1 MKRAAMTDNEFS
13 NEYERDNLICNAID
27 KPSLHSLYTINTIL
41 NTEHNNYPLNGIVGS
56 SNYNSLE
63 SNPAVTPATNIMTA
77 KPVFLSA
84 SKNYNGDEDLNNQQ
98 THFMNYFTSLYF
110 DPSKDSNLVQG
121 MYNTHI
127 IEPVKGY
134 LSFVQTLNI
143 DNLFTS
149 MSAKSITSLNNDFDN
164 TWIKLFT
171 NNTEYIF
178 GTPMDSTSVTTENN
192 VGNLTSREISKDYK
206 PKCIHGIEVTSDL
219 VQTGSKYQL
228 KVSCITTSGI
238 NDCKI
243 SGYESGSMTINVYSN
258 SVLPPTSPVNKL
270 DETTFNNRIYDCKCG
285 SANQDNIKRQLM
297 RSNRYWRFKTA
308 AGTFNDKLHAISK
321 MNPDI
326 RVKGIKTTFENGT
339 DTLLP
344 LNPVIKYADKYT
356 IHCDSHT
363 MKKTDYNHL
372 SNMENTQGT
381 SNDKAITTMDQKLN
395 LMALNYSVWFGNIL
409 KDTIMKIFDKFKNKT
424 ISFLRLKFFSSRTV
438 HYDIQFCD
446 PVEGL
451 ITTSIDSMYPG
462 SYTKTCKHVGSR
474 LSTVEANMQSG
485 NNYSSTDYFFDI
497 QSTRPVTGFNTI
509 IKPMDKNQCSYHS
522 KKLYSDARDARDD
535 SSDNIQRRYQTFDNN
550 QSAYFNDIDCKDHAI
565 YQINSNGSYFCGTKQ
580 LTDLNNYV
588 SNNVTTKD
596 TIADARNA
604 LNFQCPTGTVL
615 SQLQLQKRGKDTRA
629 VYTCGKYL

>member
-27 KPSLHSLYTINTIL
+27 TQGLHSLYTINTIL
-41 NTEHNNYPLNGIVGS
+41 NTEHNNYPLKGIVGS

-84 SKNYNGDEDLNNQQ
+84 DYDYNGIEDLDNQRAY
-98 THFMNYFTSLYF
+98 FMNYFTSLYF
-110 DPSKDSNLVQG
+110 DPSKDPSLVQG
-121 MYNTHI
+121 IYNTNI
-127 IEPVKGY
+127 VEPVKGY

-143 DNLFTS
+143 DKLFTT
-149 MSAKSITSLNNDFDN
+149 MSAKSITSLNDDSYN
-164 TWIKLFT
+164 TWIELFT

-178 GTPMDSTSVTTENN
+178 GTPVDSTSVTTEHNI
-192 VGNLTSREISKDYK
+192 GNLASNIISKEYK

-219 VQTGSKYQL
+219 VKTGSKYQL

-238 NDCKI
+238 NDCEI

-258 SVLPPTSPVNKL
+258 SVLPPTTPVNKL

-285 SANQDNIKRQLM
+285 STNQDNIKRQLM
-297 RSNRYWRFKTA
+297 RSNRYWRFKDS
-308 AGTFNDKLHAISK
+308 AGTFNDKLHSISK
-321 MNPDI
+321 MNSDI
-326 RVKGIKTTFENGT
+326 SVKGINTTFENGT

-356 IHCDSHT
+356 IHCDSHA
-363 MKKTDYNHL
+363 MKKTDYNYL
-372 SNMENTQGT
+372 SNTKNVQGS
-381 SNDKAITTMDQKLN
+381 SNDVAIKTIDQKLN

-409 KDTIMKIFDKFKNKT
+409 KDTIMKIFDKFKNKS
-424 ISFLRLKFFSSRTV
+424 ISFLRLKFFRSTSV
-438 HYDIQFCD
+438 HYDIQFCE
-446 PVEGL
+446 PVG
-451 ITTSIDSMYPG
+451 TSVTNINSIYPG
-462 SYTKTCKHVGSR
+462 SYNKTCKHVGAR
-474 LSTVEANMQSG
+474 LSDTESNLQSG

-497 QSTRPVTGFNTI
+497 QSTQPVTGFNTI
-509 IKPMDKNQCSYHS
+509 VKPTDNNQCDYHS
-522 KKLYSDARDARDD
+522 KKLYS
-535 SSDNIQRRYQTFDNN
+535 NIQDSPDNNQRMYQTFDNN
-550 QSAYFNDIDCKDHAI
+550 QSAYFNDIDCKDRAI
-565 YQINSNGSYFCGTKQ
+565 YKINSNGSYYCGTKQ
-580 LTDLNNYV
+580 LTDLKNYV

>member
-1 MKRAAMTDNEFS
+1 MKRAAMTDNEFPD
-13 NEYERDNLICNAID
+13 EYRRDNLICNAID
-27 KPSLHSLYTINTIL
+27 TPGLHSLYTINTIL
-41 NTEHNNYPLNGIVGS
+41 NTEHNNYPLKGIVGS

-84 SKNYNGDEDLNNQQ
+84 DNKINKREDLDNQRAY
-98 THFMNYFTSLYF
+98 FMNYFTSLYF
-110 DPSKDSNLVQG
+110 DPSKDPSLVQG
-121 MYNTHI
+121 TYNTHI

-134 LSFVQTLNI
+134 LSFVQILDI
-143 DNLFTS
+143 KDLFTS
-149 MSAKSITSLNNDFDN
+149 MSVKSITSLNNDFDN
-164 TWIKLFT
+164 TWIELFT

-178 GTPMDSTSVTTENN
+178 GTPMDSTSVTTEHNT
-192 VGNLTSREISKDYK
+192 GNLASNIISKEYK

-219 VQTGSKYQL
+219 VKTGSKYQL

-243 SGYESGSMTINVYSN
+243 SGYESGSMTISIYSN
-258 SVLPPTSPVNKL
+258 SLLPPTTPVNKL

-285 SANQDNIKRQLM
+285 SENKDNIKRQLM
-297 RSNRYWRFKTA
+297 RSNRYYRYYMPN
-308 AGTFNDKLHAISK
+308 AGIFTELHDIRE

-326 RVKGIKTTFENGT
+326 YVKGINTTFENGK

-363 MKKTDYNHL
+363 EKKTDYNYL
-372 SNMENTQGT
+372 SRLENAQGS
-381 SNDKAITTMDQKLN
+381 SNDKAIATIDQKLN

-409 KDTIMKIFDKFKNKT
+409 KDTIMKIFDKFKDKT

-438 HYDIQFCD
+438 HYDIQFCE
-446 PVEGL
+446 PKVGL
-451 ITTSIDSMYPG
+451 IYTSIDSMYPG
-462 SYTKTCKHVGSR
+462 SYTKTCKHVGTR
-474 LSTVEANMQSG
+474 LSDTELNLQSG
-485 NNYSSTDYFFDI
+485 NKYSSIDYFYDI

-509 IKPMDKNQCSYHS
+509 IRPMDNNQCSYHS
-522 KKLYSDARDARDD
+522 KKIYSDARDARDD
-535 SSDNIQRRYQTFDNN
+535 SPDNIQRRYQTFDNN
-550 QSAYFNDIDCKDHAI
+550 QSAYFNDIDCKDRAI
-565 YQINSNGSYFCGTKQ
+565 YKINSNGSYFCGTKQ
-580 LTDLNNYV
+580 LTDLKNYV

>member
-1 MKRAAMTDNEFS
+1 MKRAAMTDNEFPD
-13 NEYERDNLICNAID
+13 EYRRDNLICNAID
-27 KPSLHSLYTINTIL
+27 TQGLHSLYTINTIL
-41 NTEHNNYPLNGIVGS
+41 NTEHNNYPLKGIVGS

-84 SKNYNGDEDLNNQQ
+84 DYDYNGVEDLDNQRAY
-98 THFMNYFTSLYF
+98 FMNYFTSLYF
-110 DPSKDSNLVQG
+110 DPSKDPSLVQG
-121 MYNTHI
+121 LYNTNI
-127 IEPVKGY
+127 VEPVKGY

-178 GTPMDSTSVTTENN
+178 GTPMDSNSVTIGYNT
-192 VGNLTSREISKDYK
+192 GNLASSTISKDYK

-238 NDCKI
+238 NDCEI

-285 SANQDNIKRQLM
+285 ATNQDNIKRQLM
-297 RSNRYWRFKTA
+297 RSNKYWTSRTA
-308 AGTFNDKLHAISK
+308 ANTFVDRFHDISN

-326 RVKGIKTTFENGT
+326 RVKGINTTFENGT

-344 LNPVIKYADKYT
+344 LNPVIKYANKYT

-363 MKKTDYNHL
+363 KKKTYINFL
-372 SNMENTQGT
+372 SNMENAQGT

-409 KDTIMKIFDKFKNKT
+409 KDTIMKIFDKFKNRS

-438 HYDIQFCD
+438 HYDIQFCE
-446 PVEGL
+446 PVG
-451 ITTSIDSMYPG
+451 TSVTNINSIYPG
-462 SYTKTCKHVGSR
+462 SYNKTCKHVGTR
-474 LSTVEANMQSG
+474 LSATELNLQSG
-485 NNYSSTDYFFDI
+485 NKYSSTDYFYDI

-509 IKPMDKNQCSYHS
+509 IRPMDNNQCSYHS
-522 KKLYSDARDARDD
+522 KKLYSNIQD
-535 SSDNIQRRYQTFDNN
+535 SSDNIQRMYQTFDNN

-565 YQINSNGSYFCGTKQ
+565 YKINSNGSYYCGTKQ
-580 LTDLNNYV
+580 LTDLKNYV

>member
-1 MKRAAMTDNEFS
+1 MKRAAMTDSEFPD
-13 NEYERDNLICNAID
+13 EYRRDNLICNAID
-27 KPSLHSLYTINTIL
+27 TPSLHSLYAINTIL
-41 NTEHNNYPLNGIVGS
+41 NTEHNNYPLKGIVGS

-84 SKNYNGDEDLNNQQ
+84 SKSYNGVEDLNNQQ

-110 DPSKDSNLVQG
+110 DPSKDSNLVRG
-121 MYNTHI
+121 IYNTNI
-127 IEPVKGY
+127 VEPVKGY

-143 DNLFTS
+143 DNLFTT
-149 MSAKSITSLNNDFDN
+149 MSAKSFTSLNNDSNN
-164 TWIKLFT
+164 TWIELFT

-178 GTPMDSTSVTTENN
+178 GTPMDSISVTTEHN
-192 VGNLTSREISKDYK
+192 VGNLASNEISKNYK

-238 NDCKI
+238 NDCEI
-243 SGYESGSMTINVYSN
+243 SGYESGSMTISIYSN
-258 SVLPPTSPVNKL
+258 SVLPPTSSVNKL

-285 SANQDNIKRQLM
+285 STNQDNIKRQLM
-297 RSNRYWRFKTA
+297 RSNRYWMYKTA
-308 AGTFNDKLHAISK
+308 AGTFNDKLHDISK

-326 RVKGIKTTFENGT
+326 SVKGINTTFENGT

-363 MKKTDYNHL
+363 LKKTDYNYL
-372 SNMENTQGT
+372 SNTKNVQG
-381 SNDKAITTMDQKLN
+381 SANDKAIKTIDQKLN

-409 KDTIMKIFDKFKNKT
+409 KDTIMKIFDKFNNRS
-424 ISFLRLKFFSSRTV
+424 ISFLRLKFFRSTSV
-438 HYDIQFCD
+438 HYDIQFCE
-446 PVEGL
+446 PVG
-451 ITTSIDSMYPG
+451 TSVTNIDSIYPG
-462 SYTKTCKHVGSR
+462 SYNKTCKHVGTR
-474 LSTVEANMQSG
+474 LSSIESNFQSG
-485 NNYSSTDYFFDI
+485 NNYSSTDYFYDI
-497 QSTRPVTGFNTI
+497 QSTQPVTGFNTI
-509 IKPMDKNQCSYHS
+509 IEPTDTNQCNYRS
-522 KKLYSDARDARDD
+522 KKLYSNAQD
-535 SSDNIQRRYQTFDNN
+535 SPDNIQRMYQTFDNN
-550 QSAYFNDIDCKDHAI
+550 QSAYFNDIDCKDRAI
-565 YQINSNGSYFCGTKQ
+565 YKINSNGSYHCGTKQ
-580 LTDLNNYV
+580 LTDLKNYV

>member
-1 MKRAAMTDNEFS
+1 MKRAAMTDSELS
-13 NEYERDNLICNAID
+13 DEYKRDNLICNAID
-27 KPSLHSLYTINTIL
+27 TQGLHSLYTINTIL
-41 NTEHNNYPLNGIVGS
+41 NTEHNNYPLKGIVGS

-84 SKNYNGDEDLNNQQ
+84 STKYNGKEDLDNQRAY
-98 THFMNYFTSLYF
+98 FMNYFTSLYF
-110 DPSKDSNLVQG
+110 DPSKDPSLVQG
-121 MYNTHI
+121 IYNTNI
-127 IEPVKGY
+127 VEPVKGY
-134 LSFVQTLNI
+134 LSFVQILNI

-164 TWIKLFT
+164 TWIELFT

-178 GTPMDSTSVTTENN
+178 GTPIDSTSVTTEHNT
-192 VGNLTSREISKDYK
+192 GNLASNIISKEYK

-243 SGYESGSMTINVYSN
+243 TKYESGSMTINVYSN
-258 SVLPPTSPVNKL
+258 SKLPPTTPVNKL

-285 SANQDNIKRQLM
+285 ATNQDNIKRQLM
-297 RSNRYWRFKTA
+297 RSNMYYRYYTPNV
-308 AGTFNDKLHAISK
+308 GILTELHSISR

-326 RVKGIKTTFENGT
+326 SVKGINTTFDNGT

-363 MKKTDYNHL
+363 EKTTDYNYL
-372 SNMENTQGT
+372 SRLENAQGS
-381 SNDKAITTMDQKLN
+381 SNDKAITTIDQKLN

-409 KDTIMKIFDKFKNKT
+409 KDTIMKIFDKFKDKT

-438 HYDIQFCD
+438 HYDIQFCE
-446 PVEGL
+446 PKVGL
-451 ITTSIDSMYPG
+451 IYTSIDSMYPG
-462 SYTKTCKHVGSR
+462 SYTKTCKHVGTR
-474 LSTVEANMQSG
+474 LSDLDLKMQSG
-485 NNYSSTDYFFDI
+485 NNYSSTDYFYDI

-509 IKPMDKNQCSYHS
+509 IRPMDNNQCSYHS
-522 KKLYSDARDARDD
+522 KKIYSDTRDARDD
-535 SSDNIQRRYQTFDNN
+535 SPDNNQRMYQTFDNN
-550 QSAYFNDIDCKDHAI
+550 QSAYFNDIDCKDRAI
-565 YQINSNGSYFCGTKQ
+565 YKINSNGSYFCGTKQ
-580 LTDLNNYV
+580 LTDLENHV

>member
-1 MKRAAMTDNEFS
+1 MKRAAMTDNEFPD
-13 NEYERDNLICNAID
+13 EYRRDNLICNAID
-27 KPSLHSLYTINTIL
+27 TQGLHSLYTINTIL
-41 NTEHNNYPLNGIVGS
+41 NTEHNNYPLKGIVGS

-84 SKNYNGDEDLNNQQ
+84 DNKINKREDLDNQRAY
-98 THFMNYFTSLYF
+98 FMNYFTSLYF
-110 DPSKDSNLVQG
+110 DPSKDPSLVQG
-121 MYNTHI
+121 LYNTNI
-127 IEPVKGY
+127 VEPVKGY

-178 GTPMDSTSVTTENN
+178 GTPMDSNSVTIGYNT
-192 VGNLTSREISKDYK
+192 GNLASSTISKDYK

-238 NDCKI
+238 NDCEI
-243 SGYESGSMTINVYSN
+243 SGYESGSMTISIYSN

-285 SANQDNIKRQLM
+285 ATNQDNIKRQLM
-297 RSNRYWRFKTA
+297 RSNKYWTSRTA
-308 AGTFNDKLHAISK
+308 ANTFVDRFHDISN

-326 RVKGIKTTFENGT
+326 RVKGINTTFENGT

-344 LNPVIKYADKYT
+344 LNPVIKYANKYT

-363 MKKTDYNHL
+363 KKKTYINFL
-372 SNMENTQGT
+372 SNMENAQGT
-381 SNDKAITTMDQKLN
+381 SNDKAITTIDQKLN

-409 KDTIMKIFDKFKNKT
+409 KDTIMKIFDKFKDKT

-438 HYDIQFCD
+438 HYDIQFCE
-446 PVEGL
+446 PVG
-451 ITTSIDSMYPG
+451 TSVTNINSIYPG
-462 SYTKTCKHVGSR
+462 SYNKTCKHVGTR
-474 LSTVEANMQSG
+474 LSATELNLQSG
-485 NNYSSTDYFFDI
+485 NKYSSTDYFYDI

-509 IKPMDKNQCSYHS
+509 IRPMDNNQCSYHS
-522 KKLYSDARDARDD
+522 KKLYSNIQD

-580 LTDLNNYV
+580 LTDLKNYV

-615 SQLQLQKRGKDTRA
+615 SQLQLQKRGKDTKA

>member
-1 MKRAAMTDNEFS
+1 MKRAAMTDKEFS
-13 NEYERDNLICNAID
+13 DEYKRDNSICRSIFTSNI
-27 KPSLHSLYTINTIL
+27 HSLYTINTIL
-41 NTEHNNYPLNGIVGS
+41 NTEHNNYPLKGIVGS

-84 SKNYNGDEDLNNQQ
+84 SKNYNGVEDLDNQRAY
-98 THFMNYFTSLYF
+98 FMNYFTSLYF

-121 MYNTHI
+121 IYNTNI

-149 MSAKSITSLNNDFDN
+149 MSAKSITSLNNDSDN
-164 TWIKLFT
+164 TWIELFT

-192 VGNLTSREISKDYK
+192 VGNLTSKEISKDYK

-243 SGYESGSMTINVYSN
+243 SGYESGSMTISIYSN

-308 AGTFNDKLHAISK
+308 AGTFDDKLHDISK

-326 RVKGIKTTFENGT
+326 SVKGIKTTFENGT

-356 IHCDSHT
+356 IHCDSHA
-363 MKKTDYNHL
+363 MKKTDYNYL
-372 SNMENTQGT
+372 SNTKNVQGS
-381 SNDKAITTMDQKLN
+381 SNDVAIKTIDQKLN

-409 KDTIMKIFDKFKNKT
+409 KDTIMKIFDKFKNRS
-424 ISFLRLKFFSSRTV
+424 ISFLRLKFFRSTSV

-446 PVEGL
+446 PVG
-451 ITTSIDSMYPG
+451 TSVTNINSIYPG
-462 SYTKTCKHVGSR
+462 SYNKTCKHVGIS
-474 LSTVEANMQSG
+474 LSTTESNLQSG
-485 NNYSSTDYFFDI
+485 NNYSSTDYFYDI
-497 QSTRPVTGFNTI
+497 QMSRPVTGFNTI
-509 IKPMDKNQCSYHS
+509 IKPIDNNRCDYRS
-522 KKLYSDARDARDD
+522 KKLYSNVRD
-535 SSDNIQRRYQTFDNN
+535 SPDNIQRMYQTFDNN
-550 QSAYFNDIDCKDHAI
+550 QSAYFNDIDCKDRAI

-580 LTDLNNYV
+580 LTDLKNYV

>member
-1 MKRAAMTDNEFS
+1 MKRAAMTDKEFS
-13 NEYERDNLICNAID
+13 DEYKRDNSICRSIFTSNI
-27 KPSLHSLYTINTIL
+27 HSLYTINTIL
-41 NTEHNNYPLNGIVGS
+41 NTEHNNYPLKGIVGS

-84 SKNYNGDEDLNNQQ
+84 SKNYNGVEDLDNQRAY
-98 THFMNYFTSLYF
+98 FMNYFTSLYF
-110 DPSKDSNLVQG
+110 DPSKDPSLVQG
-121 MYNTHI
+121 MYDKDI
-127 IEPVKGY
+127 VEPVKGY

-149 MSAKSITSLNNDFDN
+149 MSAKSITSLNNDSNN
-164 TWIKLFT
+164 TWIELFT

-178 GTPMDSTSVTTENN
+178 GTPIDSTSVTTEHN
-192 VGNLTSREISKDYK
+192 VGNLASNEISKEYK

-219 VQTGSKYQL
+219 VKTGSKYQL

-243 SGYESGSMTINVYSN
+243 SGYESGSMTINIYSN
-258 SVLPPTSPVNKL
+258 SVLPPTSQVNKL

-285 SANQDNIKRQLM
+285 STNQDNIKRQLM

-308 AGTFNDKLHAISK
+308 AGTFDDKLHDISK

-326 RVKGIKTTFENGT
+326 SVNGINTKFENGT
-339 DTLLP
+339 DTILP

-356 IHCDSHT
+356 IHCDSHA
-363 MKKTDYNHL
+363 MKKTDYNYL
-372 SNMENTQGT
+372 SNTKNVQGS
-381 SNDKAITTMDQKLN
+381 SNDVAIKTIDQKLN

-409 KDTIMKIFDKFKNKT
+409 KDTIMKIFDKFKNKS

-446 PVEGL
+446 PVG
-451 ITTSIDSMYPG
+451 TSVTNINSIYPG
-462 SYTKTCKHVGSR
+462 SYNKTCKHIGTS
-474 LSTVEANMQSG
+474 LSTTESNLQSG
-485 NNYSSTDYFFDI
+485 NNYSSTDYFYDI
-497 QSTRPVTGFNTI
+497 QSTQPVTGFNTI
-509 IKPMDKNQCSYHS
+509 IKPIDNNRCDYRS
-522 KKLYSDARDARDD
+522 KKMYSSIQD
-535 SSDNIQRRYQTFDNN
+535 SPDNIQRMYQTFDNN
-550 QSAYFNDIDCKDHAI
+550 QSAYFNDIDCKDRAI

-580 LTDLNNYV
+580 LTDLKNYV

>member
-1 MKRAAMTDNEFS
+1 MKRAAMTDNEFPD
-13 NEYERDNLICNAID
+13 EYRRDNLICNAID
-27 KPSLHSLYTINTIL
+27 TQGLHSLYTINTIL
-41 NTEHNNYPLNGIVGS
+41 NTEHNNYPLKGIVGS

-84 SKNYNGDEDLNNQQ
+84 STKYNGKEDLDNQRAY
-98 THFMNYFTSLYF
+98 FMNYFTSLYF
-110 DPSKDSNLVQG
+110 DPSKDPSLVQG
-121 MYNTHI
+121 TYNTHI

-134 LSFVQTLNI
+134 LSFVQILDI
-143 DNLFTS
+143 KDLFTT
-149 MSAKSITSLNNDFDN
+149 MSAKSFTNLNDDFKN
-164 TWIKLFT
+164 TWIELFT

-178 GTPMDSTSVTTENN
+178 GTPIDSTSVTTEHNT
-192 VGNLTSREISKDYK
+192 GNLASNIISKEYK

-219 VQTGSKYQL
+219 VQTGSKFQL

-243 SGYESGSMTINVYSN
+243 SGYESGSMTISIYSN
-258 SVLPPTSPVNKL
+258 SLLPPTTPVNKL

-285 SANQDNIKRQLM
+285 STNQDNIKRQLM
-297 RSNRYWRFKTA
+297 RSNRYWRFKDSV
-308 AGTFNDKLHAISK
+308 GTFNDKLHSISK

-326 RVKGIKTTFENGT
+326 YVKGINTTFENGT

-363 MKKTDYNHL
+363 EKTTDYNYL
-372 SNMENTQGT
+372 SRLENAQGS
-381 SNDKAITTMDQKLN
+381 SNDKVIATIDQKLN

-409 KDTIMKIFDKFKNKT
+409 KDTIMKIFDKFKDKT
-424 ISFLRLKFFSSRTV
+424 ISFLRLKFFRSTSV
-438 HYDIQFCD
+438 HYDIQFCK
-446 PVEGL
+446 PEVGL
-451 ITTSIDSMYPG
+451 IYTSIDSMYPG
-462 SYTKTCKHVGSR
+462 SYTKTCKHVGTR
-474 LSTVEANMQSG
+474 LSDTELNLQSG
-485 NNYSSTDYFFDI
+485 NKYSSTDYFYDI

-509 IKPMDKNQCSYHS
+509 IRPMDNNRCSYHS

-535 SSDNIQRRYQTFDNN
+535 SPDNIQRRYQTFNNN
-550 QSAYFNDIDCKDHAI
+550 QSAYFNDIDCKDRAI
-565 YQINSNGSYFCGTKQ
+565 YKINSNGSYFCGTKQ
-580 LTDLNNYV
+580 LTDLENHV

>member
-1 MKRAAMTDNEFS
+1 MKRAAMTDNEFPD
-13 NEYERDNLICNAID
+13 EYRRDNLICNAID

-84 SKNYNGDEDLNNQQ
+84 DYDYNGVEDLDNQRAY
-98 THFMNYFTSLYF
+98 FMNYFTSLYF
-110 DPSKDSNLVQG
+110 DPSKDPSLVQG
-121 MYNTHI
+121 LYNTNI
-127 IEPVKGY
+127 VEPVKGY

-178 GTPMDSTSVTTENN
+178 GTPMDSNSVTIGYNT
-192 VGNLTSREISKDYK
+192 GNLASSTISKDYK

-238 NDCKI
+238 NDCEI
-243 SGYESGSMTINVYSN
+243 SRYESGSMTINVYSN
-258 SVLPPTSPVNKL
+258 SVLPPTTPVNKL

-285 SANQDNIKRQLM
+285 ATNQDNIKRQLM
-297 RSNRYWRFKTA
+297 RSNKYWTSRTA
-308 AGTFNDKLHAISK
+308 ANTFVDRFHDISN

-326 RVKGIKTTFENGT
+326 RVKGINTTFENGT

-344 LNPVIKYADKYT
+344 LNPVIKYANKYT

-363 MKKTDYNHL
+363 KKKTYINFL
-372 SNMENTQGT
+372 SNMENAQGT
-381 SNDKAITTMDQKLN
+381 SNDKAITTIDQKLN

-409 KDTIMKIFDKFKNKT
+409 KDTIMKIFDKFKDKT

-438 HYDIQFCD
+438 HYDIQFCE
-446 PVEGL
+446 PVG
-451 ITTSIDSMYPG
+451 TSVTNINSIYPG
-462 SYTKTCKHVGSR
+462 SYNKTCKHVGTR
-474 LSTVEANMQSG
+474 LSATELNLQSG
-485 NNYSSTDYFFDI
+485 NKYSSTDYFYDI
-497 QSTRPVTGFNTI
+497 QSTQPVTGFNTI
-509 IKPMDKNQCSYHS
+509 IKPIDNNRCDYRS
-522 KKLYSDARDARDD
+522 KKLYSNIQD
-535 SSDNIQRRYQTFDNN
+535 SPDNIQRMYQTFDNN

-565 YQINSNGSYFCGTKQ
+565 YKINSNGSYYCGTKQ
-580 LTDLNNYV
+580 LTDLKNYV

-615 SQLQLQKRGKDTRA
+615 SQLQLQKRGKDTKA

>member
-1 MKRAAMTDNEFS
+1 MKRAAMTDNEFPD
-13 NEYERDNLICNAID
+13 EYRRDNLICNAINTQG
-27 KPSLHSLYTINTIL
+27 LHSLYTINTIL
-41 NTEHNNYPLNGIVGS
+41 NTEHNNYPLKGIVGS

-84 SKNYNGDEDLNNQQ
+84 STKYNGKEDLDNQRAY
-98 THFMNYFTSLYF
+98 FMNYFTSLYF
-110 DPSKDSNLVQG
+110 DPSKDPSLVQG
-121 MYNTHI
+121 IYNTNI
-127 IEPVKGY
+127 VEPVKGY
-134 LSFVQTLNI
+134 LSFVQILDI
-143 DNLFTS
+143 KDLFTS

-164 TWIKLFT
+164 TWIELFT

-178 GTPMDSTSVTTENN
+178 GTPMDSTSVTTEHNT
-192 VGNLTSREISKDYK
+192 GNLASNIISKEYK

-219 VQTGSKYQL
+219 VKTGSKYQL

-243 SGYESGSMTINVYSN
+243 SGYESGSMTISIYSN
-258 SVLPPTSPVNKL
+258 SLLPPTTPVNKL

-285 SANQDNIKRQLM
+285 SENKDNIKRQLM
-297 RSNRYWRFKTA
+297 RSNRYYRYYMPN
-308 AGTFNDKLHAISK
+308 AGIFTELHDIRE

-326 RVKGIKTTFENGT
+326 YVKGINTTFENGT

-363 MKKTDYNHL
+363 EKTTDYNYL
-372 SNMENTQGT
+372 SRLENAQGS
-381 SNDKAITTMDQKLN
+381 SNDKVIATIDQKLN

-409 KDTIMKIFDKFKNKT
+409 KDTIMKIFDKFKDKT

-438 HYDIQFCD
+438 HYDIQFCE
-446 PVEGL
+446 PKVGL
-451 ITTSIDSMYPG
+451 IYTSIDSMYPG
-462 SYTKTCKHVGSR
+462 SYTKTCKHVGTR
-474 LSTVEANMQSG
+474 LSDTELNLQSG
-485 NNYSSTDYFFDI
+485 NNYSSTDYFYDI

-509 IKPMDKNQCSYHS
+509 IRPMDNNRCSYHS

-535 SSDNIQRRYQTFDNN
+535 SPDNIQRRYQTFNNN
-550 QSAYFNDIDCKDHAI
+550 QSAYFNDIGCKDRAI
-565 YQINSNGSYFCGTKQ
+565 YKINSNGSYFCGTKQ
-580 LTDLNNYV
+580 LTDLENHV

>member
-1 MKRAAMTDNEFS
+1 MKGAAMKDHEFS
-13 NEYERDNLICNAID
+13 DEYKRDDSICKAIFT
-27 KPSLHSLYTINTIL
+27 PNIHSLYTINTIL

-63 SNPAVTPATNIMTA
+63 SNPAVTPAKNIMTA

-84 SKNYNGDEDLNNQQ
+84 DYDYNRVEDLDNQR
-98 THFMNYFTSLYF
+98 TYFMNYFTSSYF
-110 DPSKDSNLVQG
+110 DPSEDPSLVQG
-121 MYNTHI
+121 TYNTHI

-134 LSFVQTLNI
+134 LSFVQILDI
-143 DNLFTS
+143 KDLFTT
-149 MSAKSITSLNNDFDN
+149 MSAKSFTSLNDDSDN
-164 TWIKLFT
+164 TWIELFT

-178 GTPMDSTSVTTENN
+178 GTPMDSTSVTTEHNT
-192 VGNLTSREISKDYK
+192 GNLAPNIISKEYK

-219 VQTGSKYQL
+219 VKTGSKYQL

-243 SGYESGSMTINVYSN
+243 SGYESGSMTISIYSN
-258 SVLPPTSPVNKL
+258 SNLPPTSSVNQL
-270 DETTFNNRIYDCKCG
+270 DDTTFNNRIYDCKCG
-285 SANQDNIKRQLM
+285 SENKDNIKRQLM
-297 RSNRYWRFKTA
+297 RSNRYWSHYSP
-308 AGTFNDKLHAISK
+308 AGVYLDNLHSISK

-326 RVKGIKTTFENGT
+326 RVKGIKTPVENGT
-339 DTLLP
+339 NTLLP
-344 LNPVIKYADKYT
+344 LNPIIKYADKYT

-363 MKKTDYNHL
+363 EKKTHINYL
-372 SNMENTQGT
+372 SNMENAQGT
-381 SNDKAITTMDQKLN
+381 SNDVAIATIDQKLN

-409 KDTIMKIFDKFKNKT
+409 KDTIMKIFDKFKDKT

-438 HYDIQFCD
+438 HYDIQFCK
-446 PVEGL
+446 PEVGL
-451 ITTSIDSMYPG
+451 IYTSIDSMYPG
-462 SYTKTCKHVGSR
+462 SYTKTCKHVGTR
-474 LSTVEANMQSG
+474 LSDLELKMQSG
-485 NNYSSTDYFFDI
+485 NNYSSTDYFYDI

-509 IKPMDKNQCSYHS
+509 IRPMDNNQCSYHS
-522 KKLYSDARDARDD
+522 KKIYSDARDARDD
-535 SSDNIQRRYQTFDNN
+535 SPDNIQRRYQTFDNN
-550 QSAYFNDIDCKDHAI
+550 QSAYFNDIDCKDRAI
-565 YQINSNGSYFCGTKQ
+565 YKINSNGSYFCGTKQ